1 MRPQSI
7 LMFERLFLASLAV
20 SAVSFVLGFSRLAQ
34 DPTVQGAGLGT
45 GFILG
50 VAAASYALYL
60 LFWYLVAHRALNW
73 AKWVVVVLVAISLV
87 SLPGALSSL
96 TRAFDFQVLL
106 NLAVLALEV
115 AAVGYLFRADAKAW
129 LSGKRPID
137 PTVFE

>member
-7 LMFERLFLASLAV
+7 LMFERLFLTSLVV
-20 SAVSFVLGFSRLAQ
+20 SAVSFVLGFSQLTQ
-34 DPTVQGAGLGT
+34 DPTVQSAGLGT

-50 VAAASYALYL
+50 VAAASYGLYL
-60 LFWYLVAHRALNW
+60 LCWYLIAHKALNW

-96 TRAFDFQVLL
+96 ARALDLQVLL

-115 AAVGYLFRADAKAW
+115 VAVGYLFRADAKAW
-129 LSGKRPID
+129 LSGKTPVD